1 MSDRREPN
9 GGKTF
14 ERAVAVFLTRTMA
27 GFVYFF
33 SGVHQIATGAA
44 LTDAVA
50 AVEIAIGALLLAGFR
65 SRPVLRGVA
74 VLLVAQT
81 LWFGIVGLSA
91 PGTLGPTSMDIRIV
105 NFYILPRA
113 VLVIVTLF
121 IPAEDDVLSLDAL
134 VDGRLRRLLH

>member
-1 MSDRREPN
+1 MTHAASR
-9 GGKTF
+9 

-33 SGVHQIATGAA
+33 AGYHQLGAGS
-44 LTDAVA
+44 TIMDAVA
-50 AVEIAIGALLLAGFR
+50 LAEIAIGTLLLAGFW
-65 SRPVLRGVA
+65 SRPVLRAVA

-81 LWFGIVGLSA
+81 LWFGVAGLSA

-105 NFYILPRA
+105 DFYILPRA

-121 IPAEDDVLSLDAL
+121 VPAEDDVLSVDAL
-134 VDGRLRRLLH
+134 FDGRLRRLLH